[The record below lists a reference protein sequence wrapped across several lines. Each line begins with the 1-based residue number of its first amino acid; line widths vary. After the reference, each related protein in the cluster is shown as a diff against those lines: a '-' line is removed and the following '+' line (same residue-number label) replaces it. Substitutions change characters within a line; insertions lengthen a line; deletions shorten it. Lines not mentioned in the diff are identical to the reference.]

1 MMKINRDNYEIYFI
15 DYLDG
20 NLSLEEI
27 DLLLDFMNENPDLK
41 EELKGL
47 EQIKIESREEKIPSF
62 NHLKRNDF
70 DHPEIFEET
79 CIRAIENELNQH
91 EKLLFEKHL
100 TTNKLHQKEFELFRA
115 TISEPDPFTVF
126 EKKEQLKKK
135 GRKLVPFYWY
145 SAAAVVLLGLFLV
158 IPDKKQQ
165 TEPAEIQVAEVVAPT
180 TTGKKGNSNN
190 ANFIP
195 TEKRVVKTNLP
206 KEITPL
212 KVKELK
218 TEEVRIVEN
227 IEPMASLLATVELPV
242 SDDDAMALVP
252 VINPLTIKPK
262 SYSKYLT
269 PQEYLANKIDEV
281 KKQSAFE
288 KFALNTLR
296 RISGDKFDY
305 STTQDGKVEKL
316 EYNSKLLAFTIPIN
330 E

>member
-1 MMKINRDNYEIYFI
+1 MKIDKDNYEIYFI

-47 EQIKIESREEKIPSF
+47 EQIKVENSEEMIPAF
-62 NHLKRNDF
+62 NHLKRTDF

-91 EKLLFEKHL
+91 EKMLFEKHL
-100 TTNKLHQKEFELFRA
+100 TTNKMHQKEFELFRA

-145 SAAAVVLLGLFLV
+145 SAAAVVLLGLFLL

-165 TEPAEIQVAEVVAPT
+165 TEPLVNPIAEVVSPISPGKA
-180 TTGKKGNSNN
+180 TGIEPAKEVY
-190 ANFIP
+190 I
-195 TEKRVVKTNLP
+195 EKTLVKTRQPKKNNSIEV
-206 KEITPL
+206 KEI
-212 KVKELK
+212 KKED
-218 TEEVRIVEN
+218 VRIVEA
-227 IEPMASLLATVELPV
+227 IEPMTSLLATVEPIV
-242 SDDDAMALVP
+242 PEKREIALVP
-252 VINPLTIKPK
+252 IDVQQSIRPNI
-262 SYSKYLT
+262 YSKYLT
-269 PQEYLANKIDEV
+269 LEEYLAEE
-281 KKQSAFE
+281 KQEKSGFLG
-288 KFALNTLR
+288 KFALNTLK

-305 STTQDGKVEKL
+305 STTTGGKVEKL
-316 EYNSKLLAFTIPIN
+316 EFNSKLLAFTIPLDN
-330 E
+330 